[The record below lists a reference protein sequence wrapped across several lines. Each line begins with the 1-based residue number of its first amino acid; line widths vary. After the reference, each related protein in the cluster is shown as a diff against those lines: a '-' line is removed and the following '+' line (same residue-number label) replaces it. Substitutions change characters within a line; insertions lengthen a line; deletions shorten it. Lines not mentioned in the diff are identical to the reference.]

1 MDHRLGQ
8 RVDMTLPVRLRFQ
21 DQTNHSGFTVN
32 VGRGGMFVETRTPV
46 PACGCV
52 EVQIVL
58 DLSAGCEDLLLSA
71 FVVHRCENGLGLMF
85 RDLDASNW
93 QTIENLLLQFG

>member
-8 RVDMTLPVRLRFQ
+8 RVDITLPVRLRFQ

-46 PACGCV
+46 PAHGCV
-52 EVQIVL
+52 EVQIAL
-58 DLSAGCEDLLLSA
+58 DLSTGGQDILLSA
-71 FVVHRCENGLGLMF
+71 FVVHRFGSGLGLMF

-93 QTIENLLLQFG
+93 QTIENLLIQFG